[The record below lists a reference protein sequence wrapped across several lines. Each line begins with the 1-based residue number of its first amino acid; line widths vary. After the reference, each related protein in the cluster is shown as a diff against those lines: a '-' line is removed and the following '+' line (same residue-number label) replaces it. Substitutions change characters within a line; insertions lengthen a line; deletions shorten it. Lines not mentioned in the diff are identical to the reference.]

1 MIFFLLKINLIIINI
16 LYFFFFIYN
25 FMSNKNVLNNLLNSL
40 IKDKLNILEKR
51 NSNENSQL
59 NKLDGNMRSIKS
71 IK

>member
-1 MIFFLLKINLIIINI
+1 MIFFLLKNKFNNYKYFI
-16 LYFFFFIYN
+16 FFFFIYN